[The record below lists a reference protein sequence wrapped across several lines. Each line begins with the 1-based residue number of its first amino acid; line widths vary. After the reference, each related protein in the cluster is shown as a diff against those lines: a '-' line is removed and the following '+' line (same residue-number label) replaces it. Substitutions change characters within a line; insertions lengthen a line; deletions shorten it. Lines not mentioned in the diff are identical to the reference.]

1 LGTCVLCFDK
11 ASEPEAIANWVPG
24 EKSWQAFVD
33 ARYKGDWDCNEG
45 AVVIKLAVPYT
56 IGVVLLRYKKHT

>member
-1 LGTCVLCFDK
+1 LGTCVLYFDK
-11 ASEPEAIANWVPG
+11 TSDPEAIVSWVPRDN
-24 EKSWQAFVD
+24 SWLAFID
-33 ARYKGDWDCNEG
+33 GRYKGDWDCNEG